1 MLNTHVLLI
10 GHGSI
15 GKFHLEKLVKLV
27 KIIDVVEPL
36 DANRSVKNPLPPTC
50 EVNFYSKL
58 TELPNKKV
66 YEFAVLANWGPDHVN
81 TILTLFRMGITNFL
95 VEKPLCDSLH
105 DLKIIEELVLD
116 RKIKIIS
123 HYQWS
128 YSFLPKIIEEN
139 AEKFNL
145 GNTISMVVNGGA
157 KCLVTNGIHYLALA
171 EILFNSEPVESSI
184 IYDNEAINPRNNKFV
199 FLEGNA
205 TWKYP
210 NSKYLSINFFNKS
223 RVSIIFIINFEFGY
237 GIIQNERIDLYT
249 IPKDKREQ
257 LLSPTRTAI
266 ATELVFSG
274 PAFSYPDGRDGS
286 DVIYSLFFNGIRDQ
300 DSFHGIQT
308 IKDFILTLEKNTNNE
323 IDRDL
328 SKLSVEQI
336 DKSWNLS

>member
-1 MLNTHVLLI
+1 MCAIESTHHFI
-10 GHGSI
+10 QQ
-15 GKFHLEKLVKLV
+15 
-27 KIIDVVEPL
+27 
-36 DANRSVKNPLPPTC
+36 ATN
-50 EVNFYSKL
+50 Y
-58 TELPNKKV
+58 KV
-66 YEFAVLANWGPDHVN
+66 H
-81 TILTLFRMGITNFL
+81 
-95 VEKPLCDSLH
+95 
-105 DLKIIEELVLD
+105 
-116 RKIKIIS
+116 
-123 HYQWS
+123 
-128 YSFLPKIIEEN
+128 
-139 AEKFNL
+139 
-145 GNTISMVVNGGA
+145 
-157 KCLVTNGIHYLALA
+157 LALKCQ
-171 EILFNSEPVESSI
+171 ENSQC
-184 IYDNEAINPRNNKFV
+184 YNNIMLYKRF
-199 FLEGNA
+199 
-205 TWKYP
+205 KY
-210 NSKYLSINFFNKS
+210 I
-223 RVSIIFIINFEFGY
+223 SIIFIINFEFGY